1 MSETKPKIYG
11 NCKAG
16 CLWETVHK
24 DDFDRSATWVKQYA
38 DEDSVYKL
46 SPIHTYKINSPV
58 SANAYSCVVSLV
70 YLKYSSLTG
79 LTQTAQYDFAIS
91 EFDEYR
97 AYFYFEILSV
107 KATSTSLTIVYEVNG
122 NRYKEIL
129 QERAFLSGAYIK
141 VSGANSVYLF
151 NVDASISADLGEGGG
166 SGVEVVQELGTST
179 TAVMSQNAVTTEI
192 NDLWAAIDYVAPTI
206 STLTRTPS
214 TSSYKLPATFTLTK
228 ITHKETNIANIVGNL
243 TLKRGST
250 VIKSDITPSATSAD
264 VTVSDTVTL
273 TTSGVTYTLSGTDKK
288 GNTISKTVSVS
299 AYYTSYFGASE
310 NSAVSDTLIAGLTDT
325 SSASLAGTRSVTI
338 SGTSKYVWFIST
350 KTISS
355 IKSSGFDV
363 PYTLVNG
370 SYTYNG
376 TTYKCYRTTE
386 KVVAGENSFVIV

>member
-1 MSETKPKIYG
+1 MSDKPKIYG

-24 DDFDRSATWVKQYA
+24 DDFDRSATWIKQYA
-38 DEDSVYKL
+38 DEDGVYKV
-46 SPIHTYKINSPV
+46 SPIQTYKINSPV
-58 SANAYSCVVSLV
+58 SANAYSCAVSLV
-70 YLKYSSLTG
+70 YWKYSSFTG
-79 LTQTAQYDFAIS
+79 LTTLTQYDFAIT

-97 AYFYFEILSV
+97 DYFYFEILDI

-129 QERAFLSGAYIK
+129 QEHAFLTNAYIK
-141 VSGANSVYLF
+141 IASATSVYLF
-151 NVDASISADLGEGGG
+151 NADASISADLGEGGG
-166 SGVEVVQELGTST
+166 GGSVEVVQEKGTST

-192 NDLWAAIDYVAPTI
+192 NDLWAAINYVAPTI
-206 STLTRTPS
+206 STFTRTPS
-214 TSSYKLPATFTLTK
+214 TSSYKLPATYTLTK
-228 ITHKETNIANIVGNL
+228 ITHSETNIANIVGNL

-273 TTSGVTYTLSGTDKK
+273 TTSGVAYTLSGTDKN
-288 GNTISKTVSVS
+288 GNTFSKTATIA

-310 NSAVSDTLIAGLTDT
+310 NSTVSNTLIAGLTDT
-325 SSASLAGTRSVTI
+325 NSSSLTGTRSVTI

-350 KTISS
+350 KAITS
-355 IKSSGFDV
+355 IKSSGFAV

-386 KVVAGENSFVIV
+386 KVVAGENTFVIV